1 MNKMKSDYIKVY
13 AGEIVTCFNPGGNL
27 FKTYDFIRW
36 SPAAVNDFWGVVTN
50 IFSEGEPGDGR

>member
-1 MNKMKSDYIKVY
+1 MKSDYIKVY